1 MGNCA
6 SSGVLTRI
14 ASSARARPS
23 AAIRRE
29 LHRHP
34 CGIARPLAADWA
46 FDHCCMGKRQGAQLP
61 NSPGRRQDLRHCYC
75 RNPCR
80 PLYKISMPKNRTRRK
95 PPTRK
100 TVRQVLPPRAKARP
114 RGSKGQRRAS
124 RAICLAAHGEL
135 PQWTTAEIVEAFRRF
150 AAANPTTRG
159 ERQPSCS
166 RATRRGGLRPILP
179 SCLIY

>member
-1 MGNCA
+1 MPAIIQNFHA
-6 SSGVLTRI
+6 EKPDPAKTADAQNRPPSLT
-14 ASSARARPS
+14 AAR
-23 AAIRRE
+23 
-29 LHRHP
+29 
-34 CGIARPLAADWA
+34 
-46 FDHCCMGKRQGAQLP
+46 
-61 NSPGRRQDLRHCYC
+61 
-75 RNPCR
+75 
-80 PLYKISMPKNRTRRK
+80 
-95 PPTRK
+95 
-100 TVRQVLPPRAKARP
+100 KARP